1 MYSVKRLVR
10 ELDKRFMM
18 EMKMIK
24 NMMIMLVL
32 TQNTIGM
39 DEYD

>member
-32 TQNTIGM
+32 TQNMIGM